1 MKKIPK
7 GSVAVM
13 FCCYFFKISKSL
25 FIFAELSKSKNFQSF
40 GEILYFEIGNF
51 ILINH

>member
-13 FCCYFFKISKSL
+13 FCYFFKILKSL

-40 GEILYFEIGNF
+40 GKILYFEIGNF